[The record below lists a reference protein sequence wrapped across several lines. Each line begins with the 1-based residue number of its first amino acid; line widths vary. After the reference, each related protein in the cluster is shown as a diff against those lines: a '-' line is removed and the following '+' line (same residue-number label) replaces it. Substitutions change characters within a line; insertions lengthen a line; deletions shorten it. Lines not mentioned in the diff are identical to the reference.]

1 MKSRLAMFACKEPM
15 VTPYTRASGE
25 EQSCAVTGIGE
36 LGEVVIE
43 WVGRDLS
50 FGFIRLHNGLNLLGS
65 GGWAKYRVC
74 KRIADDLPTTV
85 EMILD
90 AKQVKQQDQSAG

>member
-1 MKSRLAMFACKEPM
+1 MKSRLAMFACREPM

-25 EQSCAVTGIGE
+25 EQSCAATGIGE

-50 FGFIRLHNGLNLLGS
+50 LGFIRLHNGLNLLDPT
-65 GGWAKYRVC
+65 GWAKYRIS

-90 AKQVKQQDQSAG
+90 AKQIKQPDQSTG